1 MASIFISYRRTD
13 GGYAGRIFDRLQRQ
27 FGSAAVFR
35 DVDAIRDGT
44 SFPEAIRH
52 QLQTCRVFILVI
64 GPGWHLARKE
74 NGRDRLDEAEDW
86 VRLEISAALKQN
98 ACFIPVTVGGARMPA
113 AQDLPE
119 DLKTLSERQTRELR
133 DGDTWD
139 SDMTLLIRRIAP
151 ELGGRAKILTRYAL
165 GAVGVIV
172 LVGGL
177 ILLVPKF
184 LPNRAPITRA
194 NFTSAPIIIFENGNK
209 QGVQNGPVA
218 PTKFSIRQAHFVTHI
233 YTYHWN
239 NGNGSTPGRIRLQS
253 AKGRVFGPWEARGTP
268 GHNNAQNVNWVVEP
282 NREIPAGDYTVV
294 DSEPSTWSQNIS
306 SGSAGFTTIMGFP
319 VNE

>member
-13 GGYAGRIFDRLQRQ
+13 GGYAGRIFDGLQRA
-27 FGSAAVFR
+27 FGNSSVFR

-44 SFPEAIRH
+44 KFPEAIRH
-52 QLQTCRVFILVI
+52 QLQSCRVFILVI

-74 NGRDRLDEAEDW
+74 DGTDRLNDPEDW
-86 VRLEISAALKQN
+86 VRLEIATALKRT
-98 ACFIPVTVGGARMPA
+98 ACFIPITVGGARLPLSHN
-113 AQDLPE
+113 LPE
-119 DLKTLSERQTRELR
+119 DLKTLAERQARELR

-139 SDMTLLIRRIAP
+139 GDMALLIRRIAS
-151 ELGGRAKILTRYAL
+151 ELGGRSRMITRYGLPAASAL
-165 GAVGVIV
+165 V
-172 LVGGL
+172 LIGGL
-177 ILLVPKF
+177 ILLAPKF
-184 LPNRAPITRA
+184 LTQRAPVTRA
-194 NFTSAPIIIFENGNK
+194 SFTSAPIIIFENGNK
-209 QGVQNGPVA
+209 ENVQNRPVA
-218 PTKFSIRQAHFVTHI
+218 PTKFSIKQPHFVTHI

-253 AKGRVFGPWEARGTP
+253 GDGKVFGPWEARGTS

-306 SGSAGFTTIMGFP
+306 SGSAGFATLMGFP